1 MSMSGPDGHR
11 NSPDGHSKD
20 KVQLQNVVP
29 GQMVVDGTDGGNLTR
44 MILVSDDS
52 LLTMT
57 SKTNAGSGR
66 FCKLIQTVTLSLE
79 TFNLNNLT
87 TQPPFFIF

>member
-44 MILVSDDS
+44 MILVADDS

-66 FCKLIQTVTLSLE
+66 LQTYTDSY
-79 TFNLNNLT
+79 TISRNF
-87 TQPPFFIF
+87 QFKQS